1 MISELTDY
9 SSNEQQHI
17 LGAFNKC
24 KVKYVGFDAFAI
36 NSYAPTLPFGDIQI
50 WTKPTVENFEAIR
63 NAIKLATGHNNRLII
78 RRKTEDFLA
87 HENTN
92 QAFMEIGFSNRKIK
106 IFPVIP
112 GLSDTD
118 FDIALQEAQ
127 LRKVGRVNSKIL
139 SIQHAYQSME
149 ASQNRHKDKFLQ
161 QLEILFPKVINKHS
175 SQKRKSFEKKDF
187 NNLIK
192 NIDIEIALE
201 NLGYKFRKDKSGVA
215 QHLWSRNTDDRKVIV
230 YMNQGGDKGYFD
242 LNDSQSKG
250 TVIDLL
256 IKEFNKKWFEIF
268 EFCDKILVN
277 PELANLTKLTN
288 SFKTENIQKLKE
300 LNIEEQTKLRE
311 KSIRENHEI
320 LPFQKPQYL
329 NERGI
334 NNEIIYSPEFLGQIN
349 NIPYHKN
356 ELTYYNT
363 AFPMRNEFGLTNF
376 IVRFNNNLSKESDNN
391 RLNKYYLRGEKLDA
405 CWMSNELYITQN
417 EIYGKHINHLTQIA
431 IPENS
436 LGILHKTEKDGQ
448 INHYFTFKTDFLD
461 NETIKSLKLKPNS
474 TIQLMLANDSG
485 LEKAKAD
492 RIVITESPIDAI
504 SFAQM
509 MGKASEYN
517 LYIATGGHPSPN
529 QIQLINRIVRHHA
542 CEVVLA
548 MDNEHAGLRFNTTI
562 AGGIQH
568 PLCDSQKDIFFKV
581 DYVNDNQYVAQFND
595 FHETN
600 PKIQLKG
607 ECHLSIEFSKNLNMP
622 KSKIEGLIQ
631 KAVNYIGSFL
641 NKETVKLIEANSS
654 ETTERYK
661 IALPNNRT
669 QLKRAIDS
677 LLNIRTTEASQNQA
691 LFTLKKPILKDW
703 NDDLMYG
710 KKHVLDAPL
719 ILNEIPNEKK
729 SQRLR

>member
-24 KVKYVGFDAFAI
+24 KVKYIGFDAFAI

-50 WTKPTVENFEAIR
+50 WAKPTAENFEAIR

-112 GLSDTD
+112 GLSADD
-118 FDIALQEAQ
+118 FEMILQETQ

-139 SIQHAYQSME
+139 NIANAYKSME

-161 QLEILFPKVINKHS
+161 QLEILFPKIVNKRS
-175 SQKRKSFEKKDF
+175 NQPQKPFEKKDF
-187 NNLIK
+187 NYLIK
-192 NIDIEIALE
+192 HVDIELALA
-201 NLGYKFRKDKSGVA
+201 NLGYKLKKDKSGVA
-215 QHLWSRNTDDRKVIV
+215 QHLWSRNTDDRKIIV
-230 YMNQGGDKGYFD
+230 YMNQGGEKGYFD
-242 LNDSQSKG
+242 VNDSQSKG

-256 IKEFNKKWFEIF
+256 VKEFNKKWFEF
-268 EFCDKILVN
+268 FAFCDKLLVN
-277 PELANLTKLTN
+277 PELANL
-288 SFKTENIQKLKE
+288 SIAGHSSKTENTQKLKE
-300 LNIEEQTKLRE
+300 LNIEEQTKVRE

-334 NNEIIYSPEFLGQIN
+334 TNETIYSPEFLGQIN

-376 IVRFNNNLSKESDNN
+376 IVRFNNNLSKESDNKSV
-391 RLNKYYLRGEKLDA
+391 NKYYLRGEKLDA
-405 CWMSNELYITQN
+405 CWMSNELYKTQDV
-417 EIYGKHINHLTQIA
+417 IYGRHINSSTQIT
-431 IPENS
+431 IPVDS
-436 LGILHKTEKDGQ
+436 LGILHKSEKDGQ
-448 INHYFTFKTDFLD
+448 TNHYFTFKAAFLD
-461 NETIKSLKLKPNS
+461 NETAQTLKLKPNS
-474 TIQLMLANDSG
+474 TIQLMLPNEDG
-485 LEKAKAD
+485 LEKTKAD
-492 RIVITESPIDAI
+492 RIIITESPIDAI

-509 MGKASEYN
+509 MGKANEYN
-517 LYIATGGHPSPN
+517 LYIATCGHPSPS
-529 QIQLINRIVRHHA
+529 QIEFINWVVQNHA

-548 MDNEHAGLRFNTTI
+548 MDNENSGLRFNTTI

-568 PLCDSQKDIFFKV
+568 PLCDVQKDIFFKI
-581 DYVNDNQYVAQFND
+581 DYVNNNQYVAQFND
-595 FHETN
+595 FDEAN
-600 PKIQLKG
+600 PKTQLIG
-607 ECHLSIEFSKNLNMP
+607 ECHLSIELPKNSNRP
-622 KSKIEGLIQ
+622 KAKIDELIERT
-631 KAVNYIGSFL
+631 VNYIGSFL
-641 NKETVKLIEANSS
+641 NKETVKLIESS
-654 ETTERYK
+654 SNETTERFK
-661 IALPNNRT
+661 IALPNSRT

-677 LLNIRTTEASQNQA
+677 LLNIRNTEASQNHQ

-703 NDDLMYG
+703 NDDLMFG
-710 KKHVLDAPL
+710 KKHILDNPKSL
-719 ILNEIPNEKK
+719 SEVLNEKRANG
-729 SQRLR
+729 